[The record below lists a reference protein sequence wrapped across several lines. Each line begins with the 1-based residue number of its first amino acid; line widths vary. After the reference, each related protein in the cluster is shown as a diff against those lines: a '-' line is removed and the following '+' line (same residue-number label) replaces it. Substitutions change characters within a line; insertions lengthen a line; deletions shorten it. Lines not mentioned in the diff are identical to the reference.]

1 MATVLFTG
9 NLQRHV
15 ATPPADVEAGTVGE
29 ALARY
34 FDDHPGTRGYVLD
47 DQGKV
52 RKHMLVLV
60 DGRPIRDRVRLS
72 DAIRPDSEVF
82 VFQALSG
89 G

>member
-1 MATVLFTG
+1 MASVQFTG

-15 ATPPADVEAGTVGE
+15 RTPTAEVQAATVGE

-34 FDDHPGTRGYVLD
+34 FERHPAVRSYVLD
-47 DQGKV
+47 DQGEV

-60 DGRPIRDRVRLS
+60 DGLPIRDRTRLS
-72 DAIRPDSEVF
+72 DALQPDSEVF

>member
-1 MATVLFTG
+1 MASVQFTG

-15 ATPPADVEAGTVGE
+15 RTPTANVEAATVGE
-29 ALARY
+29 ALAGY
-34 FDDHPGTRGYVLD
+34 FDHHPEVRGYVLD
-47 DQGKV
+47 DQGQV

-60 DGRPIRDRVRLS
+60 DGRPIRDRARLS
-72 DAIRPDSEVF
+72 DGVRPDSEVF

>member
-15 ATPPADVEAGTVGE
+15 QTPAADVKAATVGE
-29 ALARY
+29 ALSRY
-34 FDDHPGTRGYVLD
+34 FDHHPSVRSYVLD
-47 DQGKV
+47 DQGGV
-52 RKHMLVLV
+52 RKHMLVMV
-60 DGRPIRDRVRLS
+60 DGRPIRDRSRLS
-72 DAIRPDSEVF
+72 DELRPDSEVY

>member
-1 MATVLFTG
+1 MASVQFTG

-15 ATPPADVEAGTVGE
+15 RTPAAEVEASTVGE
-29 ALARY
+29 ALSRY
-34 FDDHPGTRGYVLD
+34 FDHHPAARGYVLD
-47 DQGKV
+47 DQGEV

-60 DGRPIRDRVRLS
+60 DGRPIRDRTRLS
-72 DAIRPDSEVF
+72 DELRPDSEVF

>member
-1 MATVLFTG
+1 MASVQFTG

-15 ATPPADVEAGTVGE
+15 TTPTADVEAGTVGE
-29 ALARY
+29 ALSRY
-34 FDDHPGTRGYVLD
+34 FDRHPGARSYVLN
-47 DQGKV
+47 DQGQV

-72 DAIRPDSEVF
+72 DELDPDSEVF

>member
-15 ATPPADVEAGTVGE
+15 DTPAADVEAATVGE
-29 ALARY
+29 ALSRY
-34 FDDHPGTRGYVLD
+34 FNHHPAVRGYVLD
-47 DQGKV
+47 DQGEV

-60 DGRPIRDRVRLS
+60 DGRPIRDRARLS
-72 DAIRPDSEVF
+72 DALRPDSEVF